1 MTELPKIPEGRS
13 AAMVALMRQARK
25 VAASRHTV
33 LITGESGTGKTRLAR
48 WIHEASPRKEG
59 PFSSVSCA
67 ALPRDLLES
76 ELFGYEKGAFSGAVH
91 RKPGRVELAD
101 HGTLFLDEIGE
112 MPIELQAK
120 LLTFLQDHTFFRVGG
135 RELHAVDARFIAATN
150 RDLRKMTSSGT
161 FREDLYYRL
170 HVLPLHLPP
179 LRERVD
185 EIPGLALH
193 FLRKALQEFDGPK
206 DVGLSM
212 AALDLL
218 LGHPWPGNIRELE
231 NAMYRAATL
240 VDHDGEIGPEL
251 IAPGIDPRE
260 SVAPPGIRPEV
271 PASLPTSTLE
281 EMERAMLA
289 RSLARHSGHKPSVA
303 AELGISE
310 KSVYNKIKR
319 YRL

>member
-1 MTELPKIPEGRS
+1 
-13 AAMVALMRQARK
+13 MVALMRQAAK
-25 VAASRHTV
+25 VALSRHTV
-33 LITGESGTGKTRLAR
+33 LVTGESGTGKSRLAR
-48 WIHEASPRKEG
+48 WIHDHSPRAGG

-76 ELFGYEKGAFSGAVH
+76 ELFGYEKGAFSGAVQ

-101 HGTLFLDEIGE
+101 HGTLFLDEVGE
-112 MPIELQAK
+112 MPLELQAK

-135 RELHAVDARFIAATN
+135 RELLGVDARFIAATN
-150 RDLRKMTSSGT
+150 RDLRGMTAEGT

-170 HVLPLHLPP
+170 HVLPLHIPP
-179 LRERVD
+179 LRERED

-193 FLRKALQEFDGPK
+193 FLRKALREFDGPK

-212 AALDLL
+212 EALDLL
-218 LGHPWPGNIRELE
+218 LHHSWPGNVRELE

-240 VDHDGEIGPEL
+240 VDHDGKIGAEL
-251 IAPGIDPRE
+251 IAPGIEDRGRTSAPADHRE
-260 SVAPPGIRPEV
+260 
-271 PASLPTSTLE
+271 ASHALPSGTLE
-281 EMERAMLA
+281 DMERAMLA
-289 RSLARHSGHKPSVA
+289 RSLARHAGHKPSVA

-319 YRL
+319 YGL